1 MNNSVSID
9 LSWAERMAKSEIF
22 RRKDSL
28 EFKKSSKGQWDY
40 TTGLLL
46 LSFEKLWKKTNNDS
60 YFQFIK
66 KTMDSYIN
74 KNGTINSY
82 KVDEYNID
90 QINCGR
96 VLFNLYDVTGDEKY
110 KNAIFVLMSQLETH
124 PRTKDN
130 GFWHKKIYPHQ
141 MWLDGIYMGAPFY
154 AQFSKIFN
162 KPENFNDIAH
172 WITIINKYTKD
183 KKTGLLYHAWDESKQ
198 MYWAN
203 PKTGQSPNFWSRAI
217 GWFGMGILDSLDF
230 FPENHPKTN
239 DILNIFISMLD
250 AVIKYMDKKTGLW
263 YQVTDQGG
271 REGNYFEASAS
282 CMFLYCIS
290 KAINKGFIS
299 KSYKKYADK
308 AFNGIINE
316 LIKIEDNGIIT
327 ITNCCQ
333 VAGLGGNNRRDGSF
347 EYYINEPVIDN
358 DRKSTGSFISACLE
372 YEKLI

>member
-1 MNNSVSID
+1 MEIQNEEKFIKGVESLIDPMEVSNILFFQKLKRLLPSKIMKRFLYSASKKTPYIGFAID
-9 LSWAERMAKSEIF
+9 PYSLFLFFRLSNIDYAKSLLPDRYE
-22 RRKDSL
+22 L
-28 EFKKSSKGQWDY
+28 AKSRLFDDDEPDY
-40 TTGLLL
+40 
-46 LSFEKLWKKTNNDS
+46 
-60 YFQFIK
+60 
-66 KTMDSYIN
+66 
-74 KNGTINSY
+74 
-82 KVDEYNID
+82 
-90 QINCGR
+90 
-96 VLFNLYDVTGDEKY
+96 
-110 KNAIFVLMSQLETH
+110 
-124 PRTKDN
+124 
-130 GFWHKKIYPHQ
+130 
-141 MWLDGIYMGAPFY
+141 YMGIGNLNTRASTFWGTRQEVY
-154 AQFSKIFN
+154 L
-162 KPENFNDIAH
+162 IA
-172 WITIINKYTKD
+172 TD

-230 FPENHPKTN
+230 FPDNHPKIN
-239 DILNIFISMLD
+239 EILNIFISMLD
-250 AVIKYMDKKTGLW
+250 SVIKYMDKKTGLW

-282 CMFLYCIS
+282 CMFLYSIS
-290 KAINKGFIS
+290 KAINKGFIN